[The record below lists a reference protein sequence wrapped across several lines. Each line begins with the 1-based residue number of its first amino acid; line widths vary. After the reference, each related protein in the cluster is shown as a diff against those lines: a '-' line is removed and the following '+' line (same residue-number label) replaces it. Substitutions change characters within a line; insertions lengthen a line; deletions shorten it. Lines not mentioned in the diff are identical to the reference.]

1 MQNLELRC
9 HSITFERP
17 ALFYDVNKTVVL
29 LLVCTSGTMI
39 QSLRWNDE
47 TNMLAA
53 LVDGKFIVWFY
64 PNAIYT
70 DKDLL
75 PRTIFEK
82 DPRYTFH
89 LYFFLK
95 ELMPIDSTT
104 IQRLAKM
111 L

>member
-1 MQNLELRC
+1 MIQ
-9 HSITFERP
+9 
-17 ALFYDVNKTVVL
+17 
-29 LLVCTSGTMI
+29 LLVCASGTMI

-53 LVDGKFIVWFY
+53 LADGKFIVWFY

-82 DPRYTFH
+82 DPRYIFQ
-89 LYFFLK
+89 LFF
-95 ELMPIDSTT
+95 
-104 IQRLAKM
+104 
-111 L
+111 